1 MPHIE
6 HVNQHYWLE
15 LVRFRVSDSSPRKV
29 ADRSVIASWGIS
41 TGDLIFD
48 GICEIETNEW
58 TSERTDVYA
67 AFRVYYFAGGWSG
80 EVRGPSW
87 WPIASLAS
95 LVCTHRWTRLTQ
107 RTNVARRVLLR
118 KEVVDFPPS
127 PSDRSPIE
135 PPLSP
140 STLLVPPGTHNFTF
154 LSLSASLP
162 VFHPLASP
170 SQIYHLPPLFLP
182 FAPFGISTSYCS
194 PVSRVWLPLPLRRL
208 RFEFNVSSIF
218 PSLFLNFC
226 CLLLMCF
233 VWERLAL

>member
-1 MPHIE
+1 M
-6 HVNQHYWLE
+6 
-15 LVRFRVSDSSPRKV
+15 
-29 ADRSVIASWGIS
+29 IASWGIS

-127 PSDRSPIE
+127 PSDPPSNPLFHPPPSLSHRGRTISPFSLFPPRYLCSTPSLRHRKSIIFLRFFFPLRLSVFLRLIVLRCLACDCRSLCDVFV
-135 PPLSP
+135 LS
-140 STLLVPPGTHNFTF
+140 STF
-154 LSLSASLP
+154 LL
-162 VFHPLASP
+162 FF
-170 SQIYHLPPLFLP
+170 PLF
-182 FAPFGISTSYCS
+182 F
-194 PVSRVWLPLPLRRL
+194 
-208 RFEFNVSSIF
+208 SIF
-218 PSLFLNFC
+218 VACFWCVLYERDWRFRAMSFLGEGDFS
-226 CLLLMCF
+226 
-233 VWERLAL
+233 